1 MKRYTVNVHYDAVV
15 TVMVEAESEEQALSL
30 APTEAETISLED
42 ADIVDINSCITNTED
57 ISDISEVTQINY
69 QDESYTCRV
78 LLSNE
83 GEKLII
89 ASTKLY
95 DKLVP
100 GPMKDGNTKFAD
112 NEAEIVDAQIFY
124 YVAEQDLKHSDKV
137 LREIVAEANPDWF
150 D

>member
-15 TVMVEAESEEQALSL
+15 TVVVEAESEEQALDL

-42 ADIVDINSCITNTED
+42 ADVVGINSCITNTED
-57 ISDISEVTQINY
+57 ISDISEVTQIDY
-69 QDESYTCRV
+69 QGESYTCRV

-95 DKLVP
+95 DKLAP
-100 GPMKDGNTKFAD
+100 SAMIDGKSKFAD
-112 NEAEIVDAQIFY
+112 NEAKRVDEQIFY
-124 YVAEQDLKHSDKV
+124 YVSEQDLKHSDKV

>member
-15 TVMVEAESEEQALSL
+15 TVVVEAEDEEQALDL
-30 APTEAETISLED
+30 APTAAESISLED
-42 ADIVDINSCITNTED
+42 AEVVDINSCVTE
-57 ISDISEVTQINY
+57 IEESY
-69 QDESYTCRV
+69 KGESYTCRV

-83 GEKLII
+83 GERLII

-95 DKLVP
+95 DKFAPSAMV
-100 GPMKDGNTKFAD
+100 DGESEFAD
-112 NEAEIVDAQIFY
+112 KEAEMLDEQIFY